1 MRTIHYTATL
11 FYYDGPQIF
20 EARDVIGGH
29 YVALLITPQGGQ
41 ERYLVVG
48 VTPEQLRQ
56 FRSGILDLRSLLITA
71 GREEWYITITETNL
85 DQPIVLD
92 LQSIPI
98 AESTFLPDEG
108 FVLHDHPTDEFALR
122 EARERNNLILEIS
135 ADPPEAAEEHR
146 IRLNTLIGLLEHIQ
160 GVVKFAYRA
169 ALRDLPQGS
178 RPGVSVVDAG
188 LMDVVIPAAPGSFRF
203 VLEAATKPDMFGHSD
218 HLFHALQR
226 VDALFENTAVPQAVL
241 DQVKI
246 HRGHLAGA
254 YLRLLKFLVQHQ
266 TGMRYSWAQPNFTK
280 PNSGSVSEQ
289 EAGSLVNILSEVTNI
304 GNEEVTLIGKFDK
317 FDRKANTWGLLTED
331 GRFSGTV
338 RESGPSLDGLTV
350 GACYKFSCIE
360 EINMIEGTGRES
372 HTLYLSEYESA

>member
-1 MRTIHYTATL
+1 MKTIHYTATL

-29 YVALLITPQGGQ
+29 YVALLVTPQGGQ

-48 VTPEQLRQ
+48 VTPEQLRR
-56 FRSGILDLRSLLITA
+56 FRSGMLDLRSLLITA
-71 GREEWYITITETNL
+71 GKEEWYITMMEINL

-108 FVLHDHPTDEFALR
+108 FVLHDYPTDEFALR
-122 EARERNNLILEIS
+122 EARKRNNLILEIS

-146 IRLNTLIGLLEHIQ
+146 IRLNTLIGLLGHIQ
-160 GVVKFAYRA
+160 NIVKFSYRA
-169 ALRDLPQGS
+169 ALRDLSRGS
-178 RPGVSVVDAG
+178 RSGTTAVDAG

-203 VLEAATKPDMFGHSD
+203 VLEATTKPDMFGHSD
-218 HLFHALQR
+218 HLFRALQR
-226 VDALFENTAVPQAVL
+226 VDALFENTAIPQAAL

-266 TGMRYSWAQPNFTK
+266 TGMHYSWAQPNFTK
-280 PNSGSVSEQ
+280 SNSGSVSER
-289 EAGSLVNILSEVTNI
+289 EASSLVNVLSEVKNI
-304 GNEEVTLIGKFDK
+304 GNEEITLIGKFDK
-317 FDRKANTWGLLTED
+317 FDRKAKIWGLLTED

-350 GACYKFSCIE
+350 GAHYKFSCIE
-360 EINMIEGTGRES
+360 EIDVIEGTGRES
-372 HTLYLSEYESA
+372 RTLYLNEHESA